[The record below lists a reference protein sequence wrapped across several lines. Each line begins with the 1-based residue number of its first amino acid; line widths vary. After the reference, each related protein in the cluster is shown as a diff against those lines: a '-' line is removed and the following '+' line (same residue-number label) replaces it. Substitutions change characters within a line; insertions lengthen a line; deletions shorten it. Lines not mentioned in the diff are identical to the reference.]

1 MQVWQTASYAL
12 GLLFGDD
19 GKTRCVHCPRAGS
32 AVFLLCA
39 VIVLAAILPL
49 NAAVCALSLTFA
61 LRAC

>member
-19 GKTRCVHCPRAGS
+19 GKTRYVP
-32 AVFLLCA
+32 LL
-39 VIVLAAILPL
+39 VLVL
-49 NAAVCALSLTFA
+49 VCAAFAATLRDLKLHCLRVICPTSA